1 MEGAVTLDLIL
12 EAINAIKE
20 LKEQDENFN
29 YSDLEAIK
37 KALYYSDVT
46 CDDDGEV
53 ISVTET
59 PILLAV
65 DERLQATNKNLE
77 NINLTL
83 QYFFGFVLVCS
94 CVFVL
99 IKTFFT
105 GW

>member
-1 MEGAVTLDLIL
+1 METAATLDLIL
-12 EAINAIKE
+12 EAINA
-20 LKEQDENFN
+20 LKEIEEKDENFD
-29 YSDLEAIK
+29 YSDLEEIK
-37 KALYYSDVT
+37 NALIY
-46 CDDDGEV
+46 
-53 ISVTET
+53 TEDYEINGVVVETKNT
-59 PILLAV
+59 PILSVV
-65 DERLQATNKNLE
+65 DERLDAMNKNLE